1 MTDSDV
7 GSDAEEISP
16 IIDCDVLEAAKE
28 NIQPLAK
35 GRRATALSAIL
46 ATPLAQRENR
56 LAATRQRLRMNVEIA
71 LEDSVL
77 SDDEDEEEEEQKN
90 NSANGQRCL
99 PPKRVT
105 EKEGRPEN
113 EKDFGT
119 DLEFSLAGC
128 LGTTFDH
135 SHDHDIFQENQLTF
149 SLLGVVP
156 LVASSR

>member
-46 ATPLAQRENR
+46 ATPHAQRENR
-56 LAATRQRLRMNVEIA
+56 LAATRQRLRMNVDMA

-77 SDDEDEEEEEQKN
+77 SDDEDEEDEDGQDGREEDRGGVCVCVVRVRDGGRGDHGYCDADRSSHRDGRGRQCSCHYCLGVCDAGQQEEEL
-90 NSANGQRCL
+90 S
-99 PPKRVT
+99 
-105 EKEGRPEN
+105 
-113 EKDFGT
+113 
-119 DLEFSLAGC
+119 
-128 LGTTFDH
+128 
-135 SHDHDIFQENQLTF
+135 
-149 SLLGVVP
+149 GV
-156 LVASSR
+156 RGE